1 MNHIRKPIIGVLLL
15 ASLVAAAAQAAPLAS
30 GIDASAADPD
40 VRVQDNL
47 YRAVNGGWIKQ
58 TTIPADEVSLGAFRS
73 VFDLTQERSRL
84 IVEGLDASASGEAQ
98 LVRAMYRSFMNTER
112 TNALGIKPVAPQL
125 AEVAA
130 LDGKPALVK
139 LLGHWQGQGISL
151 PIAFNVSLDE
161 KAPAQYLAAV
171 SQDGLA
177 MPDRDYY
184 LERDARF
191 AKARKAYDAY
201 LKSSFAAL
209 GLDHPAQR
217 AQRVMALETAI
228 ARIQWDKVSLRDPH
242 KGYNKFE
249 RAELGAKVQGLDW
262 DSFLAETGAASVKA
276 LNVNQPTYVTAL
288 GKLIE
293 KTPLATWQDYLRIRL
308 LDTYAP
314 YLDEATV
321 ARHFAFHGT
330 TLSGATQNRPRWKRA
345 LRLINGALG
354 EALGKLYVDKHFP
367 PEYKARMLELV
378 KNLLSAYDSDID
390 TLSWMESAQSRSG
403 AHEKLAKL
411 MVKIGYPDKW
421 RGYAGLELDEADLV
435 GNVRKTSLFEFRRD
449 LAEINDP
456 VDRSRWGMAPQ
467 IVNAYYNP
475 VFNEIVFPAAI
486 LQPPFFD
493 MGADDAVNYG
503 AIGAVI
509 GHEISHGFDDWGSQY
524 DANGML
530 RQWLDDADKARFKAL
545 THKVVEQYNHYEA
558 LPGKFVNGELTLGEN
573 IADISG
579 MAIAYKAYQLSLAGK
594 PSAVIDGL
602 SGEQR
607 FFMGFAQVWRGKE
620 RPESLLAQIVSDPH
634 SPGEFRTIGAT
645 VNSDAFQDVFGV
657 KPGDGMYRKP
667 EDRIRIW

>member
-1 MNHIRKPIIGVLLL
+1 MKHIRKLIIGVLLL
-15 ASLVAAAAQAAPLAS
+15 ASLVTAVAEAAPLAS
-30 GIDASAADPD
+30 GIDTSAADPA
-40 VRVQDNL
+40 VRIQDNI
-47 YRAVNGGWIKQ
+47 YQAVNGGWIKK
-58 TTIPADEVSLGAFRS
+58 TPIPPDESSLGAFRT
-73 VFDLTQERSRL
+73 VFDLTQERSRQ
-84 IVEGLDASASGEAQ
+84 IVEGLDGQAGGEAG
-98 LVRAMYRSFMNTER
+98 LVRALYRSFMDT
-112 TNALGIKPVAPQL
+112 AQADKLGLKPVAGQL

-130 LDGKPALVK
+130 LDGKLALVK
-139 LLGHWQGQGISL
+139 LFGHWQGQGVSL
-151 PIAFNVSLDE
+151 PLAFHVDLDE
-161 KAPAQYLAAV
+161 KAPSRYLAAV

-201 LKSSFAAL
+201 LKASFVAL
-209 GLDHPAQR
+209 GLDRPAQR

-242 KGYNKFE
+242 KAYNKFE
-249 RAELGAKVQGLDW
+249 RAELAGKLKGLDW
-262 DSFLAETGAASVKA
+262 ASFLAEADAGSIKA
-276 LNVNQPTYVTAL
+276 LNVNQPSYVIAL

-293 KTPLATWQDYLRIRL
+293 KTPLSTWQDYLRIRL
-308 LDTYAP
+308 LDTYSP

-345 LRLINGALG
+345 LRLINGTLG
-354 EALGKLYVDKHFP
+354 EALGKLYVEKYFP
-367 PEYKARMLELV
+367 PEHKARMLELV

-390 TLSWMESAQSRSG
+390 TLSWMESEQSRRG
-403 AHEKLAKL
+403 AHDKLAKL

-421 RGYAGLELDEADLV
+421 RGYAGLDLDETDLV

-449 LAEINDP
+449 LAEIDEP
-456 VDRSRWGMAPQ
+456 VDRTRWGMAPQ

-524 DANGML
+524 DADGML
-530 RQWLDDADKARFKAL
+530 RQWMDEADKARFKAL

-594 PSAVIDGL
+594 PSAVIDGR

-620 RPESLLAQIVSDPH
+620 RPEALLAQIVSDPH
-634 SPGEFRTIGAT
+634 SPGEFRAIGAT
-645 VNSDAFQDVFGV
+645 VNSDAFQEVFGV

-667 EDRIRIW
+667 EERIRIW